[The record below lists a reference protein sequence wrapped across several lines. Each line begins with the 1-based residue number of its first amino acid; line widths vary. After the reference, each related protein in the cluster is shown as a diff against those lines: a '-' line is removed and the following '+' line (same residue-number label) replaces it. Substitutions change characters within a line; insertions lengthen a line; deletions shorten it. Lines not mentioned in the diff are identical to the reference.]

1 MNSDSEME
9 KYSLFLNEIKDVKIF
24 TEKITNIYLEE
35 LFNLSEEML
44 FSSETEFLDRF
55 LQRMKLV
62 LEDMYSTKCFESDS
76 LAKILLKIESKL
88 YENYYSPALEL
99 VKLAEF
105 DNDNIK
111 QTDFTTYIKH
121 CIYCED
127 VGYHNCKE
135 KLTAIYNNK
144 GELKIVMCKQCRYV
158 YFSNYVKMFCNHC
171 RKTFQSSHFENTNSI
186 LQPAT
191 WNKYH
196 CRLILNDQMK
206 CVKCRGLF
214 FFNIDTHILHCQDCK
229 FEIDPLKINW
239 ICLQC
244 KEEFKSGVKI
254 YNPSEFKAI
263 KVAIRDA
270 IINKEIVKP
279 SQVPCCELDIDKHD
293 FLHKKA
299 CPGLLYSGIL
309 NKKQLIVCSKC
320 KSMTQSDLH
329 VWSCPKCDNKFKEAK
344 TYNQSSYRNSVGN
357 YSSSIYVNDEQY
369 RSINVSERKSL
380 DSGMKEMK
388 NKREEEICPFEP
400 EVKPV
405 IKKSTPCFS
414 RNKSTTNFMSSKQ
427 NVDVR
432 EKMRNVETEENEN
445 VAKNLLFTDEK
456 QSNRIKRDY
465 YSANKL
471 INFSKVLQEKHMNE
485 IRNSIE
491 INDFRDIRR
500 SDSKRPE
507 SKGKYDIRE
516 FNRKGSL
523 KELINIRQ
531 SNSNMEKEVKQ
542 ICEYNS
548 SRVKINP
555 TFFDFNCDDYK
566 ILAQIGEG
574 TYGKIY
580 LVEDK
585 YKSRFSMKKI
595 FANNEEEFESFIQE
609 YELVKKSPHPNI
621 LKILGMCKKRLDH
634 TTYGLYILME
644 LGNTDWEKDIKQR
657 KSSNTHY
664 TEKELIDI
672 AKQLTSA
679 LHFLQAKDISHRD
692 IKPQNI
698 ILFKNKVYKIADFGE
713 AKQIS
718 KREIEKQILTMR
730 GTELYMSPALFFGLK
745 NNFNDIKH
753 NTFKSD
759 VFSLG
764 YCLLYAATLEV
775 KVLHE
780 VRYIRDN
787 RTLSLSLKKILS
799 KSFSSQFINLII
811 RMLDINESTR
821 LDFAELKNLLNNL

>member
-1 MNSDSEME
+1 MNSDSDKE
-9 KYSLFLNEIKDVKIF
+9 KYSLFLNEIKVTKIF
-24 TEKITNIYLEE
+24 SEKITNIYLEE
-35 LFNLSEEML
+35 LFNLSEEIL
-44 FSSETEFLDRF
+44 YCSETEFLDKYLR
-55 LQRMKLV
+55 RMKLV
-62 LEDMYSTKCFESDS
+62 LEDMYSSKCFDNDNF
-76 LAKILLKIESKL
+76 ANILLKIESKL
-88 YENYYSPALEL
+88 YNTYYTPAMEL
-99 VKLAEF
+99 VNLLKY

-127 VGYHNCKE
+127 IGYHNCKN
-135 KLTAIYNNK
+135 KLTALFNK
-144 GELKIVMCKQCRYV
+144 NGDLKIVICTQCKYM
-158 YFSNYVKMFCNHC
+158 YFSQYVKMFCNYC
-171 RKTFQSSHFENTNSI
+171 RKTFRSSHFQNTDSS

-196 CRLILNDQMK
+196 CRLILNDQMR
-206 CVKCRGLF
+206 CVKCKGLF
-214 FFNIDTHILHCQDCK
+214 FFNIDTHILICQDCK

-239 ICLQC
+239 VCLQC

-270 IINKEIVKP
+270 IINIDIIKP
-279 SQVPCCELDIDKHD
+279 SQVPCCDIDVSEFD
-293 FLHKKA
+293 FIHKKT
-299 CPGLLYSGIL
+299 CSGLLYSGVL

-329 VWSCPKCDNKFKEAK
+329 VWNCPVCDNKFKETR
-344 TYNQSSYRNSVGN
+344 TYNQLSYRNSGVN

-380 DSGMKEMK
+380 ESGKK
-388 NKREEEICPFEP
+388 DDNTRREELEVCPFEP
-400 EVKPV
+400 EVKP
-405 IKKSTPCFS
+405 IIRKSTSFS
-414 RNKSTTNFMSSKQ
+414 RNKTAVNFFPSKPSINNKEIKNVMTDDRQ
-427 NVDVR
+427 NILR
-432 EKMRNVETEENEN
+432 
-445 VAKNLLFTDEK
+445 TDEK
-456 QSNRIKRDY
+456 APNMIKRDY

-471 INFSKVLQEKHMNE
+471 INFSKVLQEKHMKD

-491 INDFRDIRR
+491 VNDFKDIRN
-500 SDSKRPE
+500 SEGKRPA
-507 SKGKYDIRE
+507 SKEKYNIGE

-523 KELINIRQ
+523 NDLLNLKK
-531 SNSNMEKEVKQ
+531 SNNYFCEKEVKHVK
-542 ICEYNS
+542 EYNS
-548 SRVKINP
+548 SRVTANLN
-555 TFFDFNCDDYK
+555 FYDFNCDDFN

-580 LVEDK
+580 LVEDSNK
-585 YKSRFSMKKI
+585 NRFSMKKI
-595 FANNEEEFESFIQE
+595 FANNEEEFESFIKE
-609 YELVKKSPHPNI
+609 YELVKKSPHSNI
-621 LKILGMCKKRLDH
+621 LKILGISKKRLDH

-644 LGNTDWEKDIKQR
+644 LGITDWEKDIKQR
-657 KSSNTHY
+657 KMINSYYS
-664 TEKELIDI
+664 EKELIDVS
-672 AKQLTSA
+672 KQLIDA
-679 LHFLQAKDISHRD
+679 LYFLQTKDISHRD

-698 ILFKNKVYKIADFGE
+698 ILFNNKLYKIADFGE

-718 KREIEKQILTMR
+718 MRENEKQILTMR

-745 NNFNDIKH
+745 NNLCDIKH

-775 KVLHE
+775 KVLHD

-787 RTLSLSLKKILS
+787 RTLSLTIKKLLS
-799 KSFSSQFINLII
+799 KTFSLRFINLII

-821 LDFAELKNLLNNL
+821 YDFVELKSVLNSL